1 MLEFFF
7 TSTGRSS
14 FAPCSEDEADAAVFD
29 LDHLESRTHW
39 ERFHGRS
46 GCPGIALSMVRQD
59 VAGAV
64 WVQKPVTPA
73 ALLAAAAD
81 IHARRWQPSAATM
94 PTPVEVPVI
103 PETGRAAAAT
113 EPVREPE
120 PTSSRST
127 DHDVVDAVVVERA
140 PLAPMAT
147 PVAAPMVVPPAAPVA
162 PPPVVIQPAAVPRV
176 VESAPGPARTPAAP
190 VSRSPAPAPVQR
202 GAWGFIKRILGRDEP
217 SAPASAPKS
226 STARVERQAEPA
238 ISTHAPA
245 PQGGVASSAMAVPP
259 AAEPVPAAQQ
269 VASVATA
276 AVPQSPALSP
286 AATSVVAE
294 VAGNSG
300 AVTGSSLKGI
310 QPVHALTPQEDA
322 RLCGA
327 QDLTVAALTDD
338 PGLRYDPSAYLVTA
352 LREAYLV
359 SRKWQVPTRLDT
371 DAGVITVD
379 SVHNRIYLEFSE
391 ARLYQLCAAPTD
403 KRPKTRTLGLQE
415 AAAIRAT
422 LEQESRSNDLYL
434 CRADATLWR
443 AGLETARGRLPQ
455 GVNPGK
461 TVYLKSWPNMTR
473 LLWTPHALR
482 VTALWATRGASLN
495 ETSSQLGV
503 PLRYVLAVY
512 NAALALDLVTEDG
525 GHLRRAQRK
534 THRNRG
540 FLTRLF
546 TWLHK

>member
-1 MLEFFF
+1 M
-7 TSTGRSS
+7 
-14 FAPCSEDEADAAVFD
+14 
-29 LDHLESRTHW
+29 
-39 ERFHGRS
+39 
-46 GCPGIALSMVRQD
+46 
-59 VAGAV
+59 
-64 WVQKPVTPA
+64 
-73 ALLAAAAD
+73 
-81 IHARRWQPSAATM
+81 
-94 PTPVEVPVI
+94 
-103 PETGRAAAAT
+103 
-113 EPVREPE
+113 
-120 PTSSRST
+120 
-127 DHDVVDAVVVERA
+127 
-140 PLAPMAT
+140 
-147 PVAAPMVVPPAAPVA
+147 
-162 PPPVVIQPAAVPRV
+162 
-176 VESAPGPARTPAAP
+176 
-190 VSRSPAPAPVQR
+190 
-202 GAWGFIKRILGRDEP
+202 
-217 SAPASAPKS
+217 
-226 STARVERQAEPA
+226 
-238 ISTHAPA
+238 
-245 PQGGVASSAMAVPP
+245 
-259 AAEPVPAAQQ
+259 
-269 VASVATA
+269 
-276 AVPQSPALSP
+276 
-286 AATSVVAE
+286 
-294 VAGNSG
+294 
-300 AVTGSSLKGI
+300 
-310 QPVHALTPQEDA
+310 
-322 RLCGA
+322 
-327 QDLTVAALTDD
+327 AALTDD